1 MKRLV
6 LDLPITVKTALAPVV
21 TIAFMIVVFVTG
33 YTALRDQKLAMANL
47 VTERFAT
54 YEAVAAL
61 GNELATTHGAVYRV
75 IAWANHKDG
84 ASALKQQ
91 AQELAGRLDEIVA
104 RGKAV
109 AAFPSLTSEEG
120 STLASV
126 NAHLAEYAKSAK
138 DALDMADT
146 DAAFSAIYM
155 DGASKIFDRTN
166 ADLGKLVEQE
176 RTLARQQYEGTA
188 ESFARSQTVFVAA
201 LALAAIVAT
210 ALTALMTSLMRNA
223 IRAIESAAIDLGNG
237 DLTRRVAVL
246 GNDEIGRTARAFNDL
261 ISTLQQTLGKVHGH
275 ASQVSAAATQLTATA
290 GKVAESSVQQS
301 DAAMQTAAAIEQL
314 SASAEQINASTESL
328 RGISSTSLD
337 HTRRGTSSVTDL
349 QREMGTVSRVVD
361 SMSGAID
368 EFVKSAQSINRMTQV
383 VKEIADQTNLLA
395 LNAAIEAARAGE
407 QGRGFAVV
415 ADEVRKLAEK
425 SSATA
430 GEIESVTQ
438 ALSLQSGDV
447 QRSMLAGA
455 SALQSSQ
462 QHLSN
467 VTGVLDLA
475 HQSVNQTDQGVDQ
488 IADTLSQQQ
497 QSSLAIAGYIERIA
511 EMAEDNRGSSE
522 QASTAARE
530 LEGLSA
536 DLLGAVQ
543 RFRV

>member
-1 MKRLV
+1 MRRLV

-33 YTALRDQKLAMANL
+33 YTALRDQKLAMASL

-61 GNELATTHGAVYRV
+61 GNELATTHGAIYRV

-91 AQELAGRLDEIVA
+91 AQELATRLDKVVA
-104 RGKAV
+104 DGKAL
-109 AAFPSLTSEEG
+109 AAFPRLTSEE
-120 STLASV
+120 SSMLAST
-126 NAHLAEYAKSAK
+126 NTDLAEYAKSAK

-155 DGASKIFDRTN
+155 DGASKVFDRTN
-166 ADLGKLVEQE
+166 ADLGKLVEHE
-176 RTLARQQYEGTA
+176 KTLARQQYEQTA
-188 ESFARSQTVFVAA
+188 ESFTRSQTVFVAA
-201 LALAAIVAT
+201 LTLAGIVAT
-210 ALTALMTSLMRNA
+210 LLTALMTSLMRNA

-246 GNDEIGRTARAFNDL
+246 GNDEIGRTARAFNNL
-261 ISTLQQTLGKVHGH
+261 IGTLQQTLGKVHGH
-275 ASQVSAAATQLTATA
+275 ASQVSTAATQLTATA

-328 RGISSTSLD
+328 RGISSTSLE

-349 QREMGTVSRVVD
+349 QREMGTVSRLVD

-368 EFVKSAQSINRMTQV
+368 EFVASAQSINRMTQV

-455 SALQSSQ
+455 GALQSSQ
-462 QHLSN
+462 QHLTN
-467 VTGVLDLA
+467 VTGVLELA
-475 HQSVNQTDQGVDQ
+475 HRSVNQTDQGVDQ